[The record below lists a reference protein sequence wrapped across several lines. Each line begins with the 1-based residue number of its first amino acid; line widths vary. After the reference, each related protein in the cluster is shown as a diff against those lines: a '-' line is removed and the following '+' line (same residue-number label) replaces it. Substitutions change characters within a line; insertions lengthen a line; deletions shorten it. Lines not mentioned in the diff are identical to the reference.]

1 MLRTALT
8 LVLSLLNAVRYFVK
22 QWKSA
27 AVGLLVG
34 LGVRWIPQSSQ
45 AGAWLY
51 GKFTGIEHLASE
63 PLGHSMFA
71 ILAALFV
78 SLAYQ
83 RFAKSK
89 AGRASGFVIACDKV
103 VTKRLMPAVAGA
115 GAGVVGASVAFGE
128 RGVVFAVSY
137 TVWLGVIVWCLQVMA
152 GYAAMPSKS

>member
-1 MLRTALT
+1 MLQTALT
-8 LVLSLLNAVRYFVK
+8 LVLSLLKAVTYFVK
-22 QWKSA
+22 QSKPA

-63 PLGHSMFA
+63 PLGYSMFA
-71 ILAALFV
+71 ILAVFSA

-83 RFAKSK
+83 RFAKSEG
-89 AGRASGFVIACDKV
+89 GRASWLVSACDKV
-103 VTKRLMPAVAGA
+103 VSKYLMPSIAGA
-115 GAGVVGASVAFGE
+115 GAAVFGASVAFGE

-137 TVWLGVIVWCLQVMA
+137 IVWLGVIVWCLQVMA
-152 GYAAMPSKS
+152 DYAAMPSNS